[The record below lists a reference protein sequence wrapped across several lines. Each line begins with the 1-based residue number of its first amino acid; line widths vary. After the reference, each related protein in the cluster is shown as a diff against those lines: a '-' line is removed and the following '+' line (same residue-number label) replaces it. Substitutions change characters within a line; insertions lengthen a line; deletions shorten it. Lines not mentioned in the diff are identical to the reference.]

1 MGVMAD
7 RFDLQI
13 NVSMC
18 KYMLHEEIIEQRQGS
33 KKGVACLVPFQH
45 HPAPNVCCTSLPKVC
60 LCTSKIK

>member
-33 KKGVACLVPFQH
+33 KKGL
-45 HPAPNVCCTSLPKVC
+45 PA
-60 LCTSKIK
+60 